1 MGAARLL
8 PMAQVVVALMV
19 VVVVVVETL
28 QTDRAG
34 QELLVKAMQ
43 VVDLLPVAAG
53 EAVAAG
59 EVQEI
64 QLLAQKTGLHLLEMV
79 VLVPLLIQLCW
90 APLGKEY
97 WLVERITLVVVVEVA
112 VIKVRFL
119 RVNPLV
125 DMAAAEMLV
134 QTLLLRHLP
143 CLILVVAVEV
153 QDSLVVPVLA
163 VRV

>member
-43 VVDLLPVAAG
+43 VVDLPPVAAG

-79 VLVPLLIQLCW
+79 VLVPLLIQLC
-90 APLGKEY
+90 
-97 WLVERITLVVVVEVA
+97 
-112 VIKVRFL
+112 
-119 RVNPLV
+119 
-125 DMAAAEMLV
+125 
-134 QTLLLRHLP
+134 
-143 CLILVVAVEV
+143 
-153 QDSLVVPVLA
+153 
-163 VRV
+163 